1 MKTNT
6 IGKSD
11 LKSSAIGFGCWELGG
26 TYGSFDDKEIV
37 EAIHRSIDLGVT
49 LFDTAHVYGYDAVN
63 QPDGAGRSE
72 ELLGQALAKRRK
84 DVLIVTKGGNP
95 TRADQ
100 KRPRDGS
107 YASVIKDCELSLKA
121 LGTDYI
127 DLYLMH
133 WPDPTTPWEETMRAL
148 NDLVESGKVRYI
160 GGSNYRAADLRE
172 ARKYAPIIA
181 NQVGYNLFDRRW
193 ELEMFSTAAELGIGV
208 MAYGPLTHGLL
219 TGTMTAETK
228 FDKTDWRHKGML
240 FGQALFAPEHFGKNI
255 AVVEKLKGLAERKG
269 ISVPRLALAWVA
281 ANPVVSVSL
290 VGARNVHE
298 IEENVKA
305 IDVQFTPAELA
316 EIDAIMKG
324 ASGQAGVDSLP
335 R

>member
-49 LFDTAHVYGYDAVN
+49 LFDTAHVYGFDAVN

-72 ELLGQALAKRRK
+72 ELLGKALAARRK

-95 TRADQ
+95 TRPDQ

-107 YASVIKDCELSLKA
+107 YASVMKDCEISLKK

-133 WPDPTTPWEETMRAL
+133 WPDPTVPWEETMQAL
-148 NDLVESGKVRYI
+148 NDLVKQGKVRHI

-193 ELEMFSTAAELGIGV
+193 ELEMFSTAAELGVGV
-208 MAYGPLTHGLL
+208 MAYGPLAHGLL
-219 TGTMTAETK
+219 TGTMTAETT

-240 FGQALFAPEHFGKNI
+240 FGQALFAPEHFASNI
-255 AVVEKLKGLAERKG
+255 AVVNKLKSFAAGKG
-269 ISVPRLALAWVA
+269 VSVAQLALAWVA

-290 VGARNVHE
+290 VGARNVSE

-305 IDVQFTPAELA
+305 INIEFSSEDLA
-316 EIDAIMKG
+316 QIDAIMKE
-324 ASGQAGVDSLP
+324 ASGQAGVDTLP